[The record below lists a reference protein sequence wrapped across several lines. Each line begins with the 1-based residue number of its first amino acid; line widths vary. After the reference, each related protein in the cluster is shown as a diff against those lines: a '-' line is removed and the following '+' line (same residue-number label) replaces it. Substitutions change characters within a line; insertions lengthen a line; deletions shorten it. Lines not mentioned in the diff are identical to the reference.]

1 MKKKINAKQ
10 IVSDI
15 RAGMDGPGLRLKY
28 GLSDEGLKTIY
39 RKLLD
44 KGLVTASEIG
54 RPSHPARVPRKPV
67 GHPRQRALQ
76 GNAIPWRCPLCN
88 ADFPREFEEC
98 PKCGAIAAKVVPHGH
113 LARDRPDRA
122 YARYEDHPAAPANQ
136 WAVVAVS
143 LAVFALVG
151 AAIVAWSVYRSEVA
165 TGREPTGLTHASG
178 GIKRFTLANFNR
190 EVVDASE
197 THPVLIEFYADS

>member
-1 MKKKINAKQ
+1 MKKKINAGQ

-44 KGLVTASEIG
+44 KGLVTAADMG
-54 RPSHPARVPRKPV
+54 RPSRPARVPRKPV
-67 GHPRQRALQ
+67 GDPPQMSFQ
-76 GNAIPWRCPLCN
+76 GKAVPWRCPLCH

-98 PKCGAIAAKVVPHGH
+98 PKCGAIAAKVVPHAH
-113 LARDRPDRA
+113 MAPERPDRA
-122 YARYEDHPAAPANQ
+122 YAGREADPPATVNQ

-143 LAVFALVG
+143 LTVFALVG

-165 TGREPTGLTHASG
+165 SGREPTGLTHASG

-190 EVVDASE
+190 EVMDASE
-197 THPVLIEFYADS
+197 THPILIEFYADW